1 MDGGNDDSQPV
12 TAKLR
17 ASRRR
22 PPRASRACETCRV
35 RKTKCDQAQPC
46 SYCAYHSLDCFY
58 RAAGPNEGSS
68 AAKRQAQI
76 REAQKSKTRP
86 SPWPDVSQSNQN
98 GFHQS
103 DSPGHHSP
111 QVARSIGNINA
122 SSPTVFTPKRDNDSI
137 VAATPE
143 LCDSA
148 SRDGLSGVNL
158 HTNGTEFYG
167 NSSNLAFLG
176 NLYARARN
184 HADHRPLTI
193 PDNEPSYPS
202 NGGAHAALSLLSDKP
217 ATDQLTPN
225 SADKQSESSQTNKA
239 QLSIVN
245 LLYNPK
251 YPSHSPPQISGG
263 TEDDRQGRKEDAEG
277 TRANTQSFVD
287 HRYEMIPLIDRLS
300 DEAQLEIEKM
310 FISSYF
316 CNKHYIHPM
325 LCKTNFM
332 RRCEN
337 EAFVLP
343 RRPGFSRGTS
353 KFSGLYFSVVA
364 LGAINASP
372 HETALLDHYC
382 NYLPPLG
389 KPGGMSKPSSLDF
402 ADYYFGK
409 AKQALGDLFESCSLE
424 SVQALLLLSVFCQNA
439 LRPHSCFMYSGMA
452 VRTAVAIGLASGM
465 SSVSIETRKEGRRTW
480 WCIYSH
486 EIEMCC
492 SSGRLDSMK
501 DLQYYQV
508 SLPTLK
514 ATPGNL
520 LDPDAEDD
528 HVAMIPAMVALA
540 QIMSEASH
548 LLYHSPK
555 RSMSE
560 MSQIAMS
567 LDNKLLAWKATL
579 PHFLNID
586 AASLNDTEWAFKQK
600 LVLRL
605 RFYNTRILIHRP
617 FLAASTSSAESSNL
631 FQHLHTCLDAART
644 SIQMQYESF
653 LHRIYIRTWWYNTTY
668 ALYGAMILLHLVL
681 SGFPSIRDE
690 DLLLDVEKSLDIFES
705 MNNIVVA
712 RRCAEMIREVLE
724 VARACVARRRSLI
737 PPAAAHT
744 STLAPPATSSFG
756 LDAAAATDPTAVQ
769 TRGENLTGMVPP
781 GPDSDFF
788 FSLFN
793 QDSQPDTRAEILA
806 NLVDPTILEDF
817 AFGNGGGSDFSFSWG
832 LDDDDEDD
840 EGYNESES
848 DIITC

>member
-1 MDGGNDDSQPV
+1 MDGGSDSQPV

-58 RAAGPNEGSS
+58 RAAGPNEAST

-86 SPWPDVSQSNQN
+86 SPWPDVSQNNQN
-98 GFHQS
+98 NLHQS
-103 DSPGHHSP
+103 DSPDHYTP
-111 QVARSIGNINA
+111 RVARSIGNINA
-122 SSPTVFTPKRDNDSI
+122 SSPTVFTPKRDDDSI

-184 HADHRPLTI
+184 QAENKPLTI

-202 NGGAHAALSLLSDKP
+202 NGGTNAVVNSLSDKT
-217 ATDQLTPN
+217 AADQLTPN
-225 SADKQSESSQTNKA
+225 SPADKQSESSQTNKA

-263 TEDDRQGRKEDAEG
+263 AEDDRQGRKENAEG
-277 TRANTQSFVD
+277 TRANAQSFVD
-287 HRYEMIPLIDRLS
+287 HRYEMTPVIDRLS

-343 RRPGFSRGTS
+343 RRPGFLRGIS

-382 NYLPPLG
+382 NYLPYLG
-389 KPGGMSKPSSLDF
+389 KPGAMGKPSSLDF

-424 SVQALLLLSVFCQNA
+424 SAQALLLLSVFCQNA

-465 SSVSIETRKEGRRTW
+465 SSVSLDTRKEGRRTW

-508 SLPTLK
+508 PLPTLK
-514 ATPGNL
+514 ATSGNL

-567 LDNKLLAWKATL
+567 LDHKLLAWKATL

-617 FLAASTSSAESSNL
+617 FLAASASSTESSNL

-737 PPAAAHT
+737 PSAAAHT
-744 STLAPPATSSFG
+744 STLAPPPTHFG
-756 LDAAAATDPTAVQ
+756 IDAATATATATATDPTAVQ
-769 TRGENLTGMVPP
+769 NRGDNLTGMVPP
-781 GPDSDFF
+781 GTDSDFF

-817 AFGNGGGSDFSFSWG
+817 AFGSGGGDFSFFLGS
-832 LDDDDEDD
+832 
-840 EGYNESES
+840 
-848 DIITC
+848 

>member
-1 MDGGNDDSQPV
+1 MDGGGESAPV

-17 ASRRR
+17 AARRR

-46 SYCAYHSLDCFY
+46 SYCAYHALDCFY
-58 RAAGPNEGSS
+58 RAAGPNESSS

-76 REAQKSKTRP
+76 RETQRPKARP
-86 SPWPDVSQSNQN
+86 SPWPDVNQGHPQGSQH
-98 GFHQS
+98 G
-103 DSPGHHSP
+103 DSPDHF
-111 QVARSIGNINA
+111 AREASHFPRSAGINV
-122 SSPTVFTPKRDNDSI
+122 SSPSVFTPKRDDDSI
-137 VAATPE
+137 AVATPE

-167 NSSNLAFLG
+167 TSSNLAFLG

-184 HADHRPLTI
+184 QSETKALTI
-193 PDNEPSYPS
+193 PEHEHTFSHEGPNP
-202 NGGAHAALSLLSDKP
+202 ALKSLPSDKVVFN
-217 ATDQLTPN
+217 QLTPN
-225 SADKQSESSQTNKA
+225 SPADRQPDSTQTNKA

-251 YPSHSPPQISGG
+251 YPSQSPPQIDGRVE
-263 TEDDRQGRKEDAEG
+263 TDRQGGAIDPAG
-277 TRANTQSFVD
+277 SINYAHNFAD
-287 HRYEMIPLIDRLS
+287 HRHEMSPLIDKLS

-316 CNKHYIHPM
+316 SNKHYIHPM
-325 LCKTNFM
+325 LCKNSFM
-332 RRCEN
+332 QRCEN
-337 EAFVLP
+337 EAFVFSQP
-343 RRPGFSRGTS
+343 PGFSRGRS
-353 KFSGLYFSVVA
+353 KFSGLYFAVVA

-382 NYLPPLG
+382 NYIPYPA
-389 KPGGMSKPSSLDF
+389 KPGTRTRPSSLDF

-424 SVQALLLLSVFCQNA
+424 SAQALLLLSVFCQNA

-465 SSVSIETRKEGRRTW
+465 SPLSPHTRREGRRTW
-480 WCIYSH
+480 WCIHSH

-501 DLQYYQV
+501 NLHYYNV
-508 SLPTLK
+508 PLPTLK
-514 ATPGNL
+514 AMSNGV
-520 LDPDAEDD
+520 LDPEAEDD
-528 HVAMIPAMVALA
+528 HVGMIPAMVALA

-555 RSMSE
+555 RPMSE
-560 MSQIAMS
+560 MSQIAMN
-567 LDNKLLAWKATL
+567 LDNRLLAWKTTL
-579 PHFLNID
+579 PPFLNID

-617 FLAASTSSAESSNL
+617 FLAVSASGTESSSRL
-631 FQHLHTCLDAART
+631 QHLHACLDAART

-668 ALYGAMILLHLVL
+668 ALYGAMILLHLIL
-681 SGFPSIRDE
+681 AGFPSIRDE
-690 DLLLDVEKSLDIFES
+690 DLLVDVEKSLDIFES

-712 RRCAEMIREVLE
+712 RRCAEMIREVLD
-724 VARACVARRRSLI
+724 VARACVIRRRCIISA
-737 PPAAAHT
+737 PTT
-744 STLAPPATSSFG
+744 STLAPESSSTPFG
-756 LDAAAATDPTAVQ
+756 LETADPALSNS
-769 TRGENLTGMVPP
+769 RDITGMVPS
-781 GPDSDFF
+781 GGDSDFF

-817 AFGNGGGSDFSFSWG
+817 AFGNGAGDFSFFLGS
-832 LDDDDEDD
+832 
-840 EGYNESES
+840 
-848 DIITC
+848 

>member
-1 MDGGNDDSQPV
+1 MTPV
-12 TAKLR
+12 
-17 ASRRR
+17 
-22 PPRASRACETCRV
+22 
-35 RKTKCDQAQPC
+35 
-46 SYCAYHSLDCFY
+46 
-58 RAAGPNEGSS
+58 
-68 AAKRQAQI
+68 
-76 REAQKSKTRP
+76 
-86 SPWPDVSQSNQN
+86 
-98 GFHQS
+98 
-103 DSPGHHSP
+103 
-111 QVARSIGNINA
+111 
-122 SSPTVFTPKRDNDSI
+122 
-137 VAATPE
+137 
-143 LCDSA
+143 
-148 SRDGLSGVNL
+148 
-158 HTNGTEFYG
+158 
-167 NSSNLAFLG
+167 
-176 NLYARARN
+176 
-184 HADHRPLTI
+184 
-193 PDNEPSYPS
+193 
-202 NGGAHAALSLLSDKP
+202 
-217 ATDQLTPN
+217 
-225 SADKQSESSQTNKA
+225 
-239 QLSIVN
+239 
-245 LLYNPK
+245 
-251 YPSHSPPQISGG
+251 
-263 TEDDRQGRKEDAEG
+263 
-277 TRANTQSFVD
+277 
-287 HRYEMIPLIDRLS
+287 IDRLS

-343 RRPGFSRGTS
+343 RRPGFLRGIS

-382 NYLPPLG
+382 NYLPYLG
-389 KPGGMSKPSSLDF
+389 KPGAMGKPSSLDF

-424 SVQALLLLSVFCQNA
+424 SAQALLLLSVFCQNA

-465 SSVSIETRKEGRRTW
+465 SSVSLDTRKEGRRTW

-508 SLPTLK
+508 PLPTLK
-514 ATPGNL
+514 ATSGNL

-560 MSQIAMS
+560 MSQIAMN
-567 LDNKLLAWKATL
+567 LDHKLLAWKATL

-617 FLAASTSSAESSNL
+617 FLAASAASTESSNL

-737 PPAAAHT
+737 PSAAAHT
-744 STLAPPATSSFG
+744 STLAPPPTHFG
-756 LDAAAATDPTAVQ
+756 IDAATATATDPTAVQ
-769 TRGENLTGMVPP
+769 NRGDNLTGMVPP
-781 GPDSDFF
+781 GTDSDFF

-817 AFGNGGGSDFSFSWG
+817 AFGSGGGDFSFFLGS
-832 LDDDDEDD
+832 
-840 EGYNESES
+840 
-848 DIITC
+848 

>member
-1 MDGGNDDSQPV
+1 MDGGGESHGSQPV

-58 RAAGPNEGSS
+58 RAAGPNETSS

-76 REAQKSKTRP
+76 REAQRPKTRP
-86 SPWPDVSQSNQN
+86 SPWPDVSQGNQ
-98 GFHQS
+98 HASQQS
-103 DSPGHHSP
+103 DSPDHFPHRLPRG
-111 QVARSIGNINA
+111 AGNISA
-122 SSPTVFTPKRDNDSI
+122 SSPSVFTPKRDDDSI
-137 VAATPE
+137 AAATPE

-167 NSSNLAFLG
+167 TSSNLAFLG

-184 HADHRPLTI
+184 QAETKALTI
-193 PDNEPSYPS
+193 PDNETSYHSHEGS
-202 NGGAHAALSLLSDKP
+202 NPAFSSLQSDK
-217 ATDQLTPN
+217 TGLNHLSPN
-225 SADKQSESSQTNKA
+225 SPADRQSDGSQTNKA

-251 YPSHSPPQISGG
+251 YPSHSPPEVNGRA
-263 TEDDRQGRKEDAEG
+263 EDDRQGGTANAEG
-277 TRANTQSFVD
+277 PRNNAPSHVD
-287 HRYEMIPLIDRLS
+287 HHYEMAPVIDKLS

-316 CNKHYIHPM
+316 SNKHYIHPM
-325 LCKTNFM
+325 LSKTSFM

-337 EAFVLP
+337 EAFLLP
-343 RRPGFSRGTS
+343 RRPGFYRGIS
-353 KFSGLYFSVVA
+353 EFSGLYFAVVA

-382 NYLPPLG
+382 SYLPSLG
-389 KPGGMSKPSSLDF
+389 KPGTVTRPSSLDF

-424 SVQALLLLSVFCQNA
+424 SAQALLLLSVFCQNA

-465 SSVSIETRKEGRRTW
+465 SSVSPDARREGRRTW

-501 DLQYYQV
+501 ELQYYQV
-508 SLPTLK
+508 PIPTLK
-514 ATPGNL
+514 ATSGNP

-528 HVAMIPAMVALA
+528 HVGMIPAMVALA

-555 RSMSE
+555 RSMVE

-567 LDNKLLAWKATL
+567 LDSKLLTWKTTL
-579 PHFLNID
+579 PHFLDID

-617 FLAASTSSAESSNL
+617 FLAASASSTEFSNL
-631 FQHLHTCLDAART
+631 LQHLHTCLDAART

-690 DLLLDVEKSLDIFES
+690 ELLLDVEKSLDIFES
-705 MNNIVVA
+705 MNNIVVT

-724 VARACVARRRSLI
+724 VARACVARRRALLSA
-737 PPAAAHT
+737 PASAI
-744 STLAPPATSSFG
+744 APNSGTTFG
-756 LDAAAATDPTAVQ
+756 LDTADPAVNN
-769 TRGENLTGMVPP
+769 RDLTGMVPS
-781 GPDSDFF
+781 GVDSDFF

-793 QDSQPDTRAEILA
+793 QDSQPNTRAEILA

-817 AFGNGGGSDFSFSWG
+817 AFGTGGSDFSFFLGS
-832 LDDDDEDD
+832 
-840 EGYNESES
+840 
-848 DIITC
+848 

>member
-1 MDGGNDDSQPV
+1 MDGAGESESGPV

-58 RAAGPNEGSS
+58 RAAGPNENSS

-76 REAQKSKTRP
+76 REAQRNRPKTRP
-86 SPWPDVSQSNQN
+86 SPWPDVSQH
-98 GFHQS
+98 GE
-103 DSPGHHSP
+103 SPDHF
-111 QVARSIGNINA
+111 AREASRFPRSAGINI
-122 SSPTVFTPKRDNDSI
+122 SSPSVFTPKRDDDSI
-137 VAATPE
+137 AAATPE

-167 NSSNLAFLG
+167 TSSNLAFLG

-184 HADHRPLTI
+184 QAETKALTI
-193 PDNEPSYPS
+193 PDHEPAFPP
-202 NGGAHAALSLLSDKP
+202 NGGPNPALNSLPPEKT
-217 ATDQLTPN
+217 AFHQLTPN
-225 SADKQSESSQTNKA
+225 SPADRQSDSTQTNKA

-251 YPSHSPPQISGG
+251 YPSHSPPQVDGRV
-263 TEDDRQGRKEDAEG
+263 EDDRQGRATDAEG
-277 TRANTQSFVD
+277 PREHAHDFAD
-287 HRYEMIPLIDRLS
+287 HRHEMSPLIDKLS
-300 DEAQLEIEKM
+300 DEAQLGIEKM

-316 CNKHYIHPM
+316 SNKHYIHPM
-325 LCKTNFM
+325 LCKNSFM
-332 RRCEN
+332 QRCEH
-337 EAFVLP
+337 EAFGFS
-343 RRPGFSRGTS
+343 RRPGFYRGVS
-353 KFSGLYFSVVA
+353 KFSGLYFAVVA

-382 NYLPPLG
+382 NYLPRPVKSG
-389 KPGGMSKPSSLDF
+389 ARDRPSSLDF

-424 SVQALLLLSVFCQNA
+424 SAQALLLLSVFCQNA

-465 SSVSIETRKEGRRTW
+465 SSLSPNTRREGRRTW

-486 EIEMCC
+486 EVEMCC

-501 DLQYYQV
+501 DLHYYHV
-508 SLPTLK
+508 PLPTLR
-514 ATPGNL
+514 AMPGKI

-528 HVAMIPAMVALA
+528 HVGMIPAMVALA

-555 RSMSE
+555 RSMGE
-560 MSQIAMS
+560 MSQIAMN
-567 LDNKLLAWKATL
+567 LDNKLLAWKTTL
-579 PHFLNID
+579 PHFLHID

-617 FLAASTSSAESSNL
+617 FLAASASSTESSSRL
-631 FQHLHTCLDAART
+631 QHLHTCLDAART

-681 SGFPSIRDE
+681 SGFPSIRDD
-690 DLLLDVEKSLDIFES
+690 DLLIDVEKSLDIFES

-724 VARACVARRRSLI
+724 VARACVVRRRCITSA
-737 PPAAAHT
+737 PTT
-744 STLAPPATSSFG
+744 STLAAESSTPFG
-756 LDAAAATDPTAVQ
+756 LEATDPAAASHNTS
-769 TRGENLTGMVPP
+769 RDIPGMVPS
-781 GPDSDFF
+781 GVDSDFF

-817 AFGNGGGSDFSFSWG
+817 AFGNGASDFSFFLGS
-832 LDDDDEDD
+832 
-840 EGYNESES
+840 
-848 DIITC
+848 